1 MPNGLYTGRNRV
13 VGGTGIGIVAL
24 VPLIAIPN
32 SVVAGVLY
40 GMITGMILRYLS
52 CRLFSNSN
60 AWISFFTVPS
70 SAIFSRP
77 FCPAYLYVHW
87 AGGDRNIRQ
96 ENDPSTLQSDRARG
110 FFQEWKETTGSL
122 MNDSAGF
129 AFDAVLGF
137 FQEGDE
143 GGASSCLSA

>member
-70 SAIFSRP
+70 SAIFPVLFVLHTCTSTEPGVIEIFVRKMI
-77 FCPAYLYVHW
+77 PALCKAIEHAAFSKNGKRRRVH
-87 AGGDRNIRQ
+87 
-96 ENDPSTLQSDRARG
+96 
-110 FFQEWKETTGSL
+110 
-122 MNDSAGF
+122 
-129 AFDAVLGF
+129 
-137 FQEGDE
+137 
-143 GGASSCLSA
+143 